1 MAVNIGPKIGID
13 GEKQYRQEMQNII
26 QQGKTLA
33 AEMDSVSSAFNN
45 ADASEKDYSKVTEKL
60 NEQIA
65 NQQKLVEKMRDAVEK
80 SAQAT
85 GENSTETLK
94 WKEQLAKAEKGLSDL
109 EGKAKNAAGGIDDLG
124 KEEKETGEQT
134 SIFGDVLKANLA
146 SEAIKKGIEMTVSAV
161 KDVAKFF
168 VEAIKGA
175 AEYADEINTLSKT
188 TGMST
193 DALQEYKYAAELLD
207 VDLNTIT
214 GSVQKLKKSMD
225 SAKDGT
231 GATADAFAELG
242 VNVTDSNGNLR
253 DADKVFD
260 DVINALKKIENPTER
275 DAVAMKVL
283 GKSAADLNPLI
294 EAGADELNNL
304 RKEAHNVGAVL
315 DKETLG
321 TLNGVKD
328 GFDRLKNT
336 WEAMKNAFAARIGS
350 KILPDLE
357 KIVKI
362 FQEFAKTGDN
372 GKLFDALTNAF
383 NDFVKKIPRAAAKI
397 NQEIPK
403 LIKNIAKK
411 LPTVLKGLAQ
421 TIGELLGNAFKN
433 LPELLSAGVT
443 LIKSLIKGI
452 VMFIPNLI
460 DGIVHGFKNKEID
473 NAQADLIEKYKGIRD
488 AINEIE
494 SPASRL
500 ADNMTDFVAKQKEA
514 EHWVTIFEELEK
526 KTDPTATDLDEMK
539 IAAAKL
545 NEIFPELGLTL
556 DEETGKWNADTEA
569 IKENIK
575 TLELR
580 ARAEAYSSAAQ
591 GTLQDIAKLDIEQR
605 GYKRTRSE
613 LEKQKKEAEDALA
626 DMQAAYEILIAAK
639 KKIDENT
646 WDADINA
653 EFYAAIE
660 DYADRTVNTY
670 EEAEAIINELGSSI
684 DSQQDAIDLYG
695 TEIDELSKTI
705 DAADTKLAELNAEAE
720 AYFKTA
726 TALDQRA
733 EILGKMI
740 VKKTADGIEEEKQNL
755 DNHIQTLLHDTENL
769 LAEET
774 DTISQKI
781 ETKWRTVG
789 ISQESAFAARERK
802 RKEAVEA
809 ENSKL
814 TNRIVKM
821 IEDTSNTMENRITEA
836 SKNVQKTATESGDD
850 IGSALMQG
858 AKKGVREES
867 ASFIKAAEHTI
878 TAAIERMKKV
888 AMIQSP
894 SKVTEKLI
902 GQNLALGVV
911 KGWDDIFDGSRMRNA
926 FSLNGA
932 FGAMRGNTTNTTNL
946 GGVNIT
952 VNAAQGQDANTIA
965 NIVMQKMQGQVNA
978 RRAVF
983 A

>member
-124 KEEKETGEQT
+124 NEEKETGEQT

-321 TLNGVKD
+321 TLNGVQD
-328 GFDRLKNT
+328 GFDRLKGT
-336 WEAMKNAFAARIGS
+336 FEALKRTLGAKLGG

-357 KIVKI
+357 KLVKL
-362 FQEFAKTGDN
+362 FQSLAETGD
-372 GKLFDALTNAF
+372 LD
-383 NDFVKKIPRAAAKI
+383 DFVKGFSKMADDLIKRIPSFTAKI
-397 NQEIPK
+397 AKALPNVIKSIAKELPK
-403 LIKNIAKK
+403 LLGSLAK
-411 LPTVLKGLAQ
+411 
-421 TIGELLGNAFKN
+421 TIGETLGQSLKN
-433 LPELLSAGVT
+433 LPELLKAGAI
-443 LIKSLIKGI
+443 LIGRLIEGI

-460 DGIVHGFKNKEID
+460 DGIVHGFKNDEID
-473 NAQADLIEKYKGIRD
+473 AAQRDLIEKYQGIRD
-488 AINEIE
+488 AIGEIVTPTE
-494 SPASRL
+494 KVGE
-500 ADNMTDFVAKQKEA
+500 NMAEFIAKQKEA
-514 EHWVTIFEELEK
+514 EHWAGIFEEISK
-526 KTDPTATDLDEMK
+526 KTNPTATDLNVMNN
-539 IAAAKL
+539 AAEKL
-545 NEIFPELGLTL
+545 NEVFPELGLKI
-556 DEETGKWNADTEA
+556 DEETGKWNLSTEA
-569 IKENIK
+569 IRENIK
-575 TLELR
+575 VLELR
-580 ARAEAYSSAAQ
+580 ARAEAYGSAAQ
-591 GTLQDIAKLDIEQR
+591 ETLQEIAKLDVDR
-605 GYKRTRSE
+605 DKYARDKRA
-613 LEKQKKEAEDALA
+613 LEAQKKAAEDTLA
-626 DMQAAYEILIAAK
+626 EMQAAYEILTAAQK
-639 KKIDENT
+639 KLNENIY
-646 WDADINA
+646 DADINA

-660 DYADRTVNTY
+660 KYAGRTVNTY
-670 EEAEAIINELGSSI
+670 EDAKSIIDGLGSSI
-684 DSQQDAIDLYG
+684 ESQQNTIDLYG
-695 TEIDELSKTI
+695 TEIDELGKTI
-705 DAADTKLAELNAEAE
+705 DAADTKLAELNADAE
-720 AYFKTA
+720 TFFRRQA
-726 TALDQRA
+726 
-733 EILGKMI
+733 
-740 VKKTADGIEEEKQNL
+740 
-755 DNHIQTLLHDTENL
+755 
-769 LAEET
+769 
-774 DTISQKI
+774 
-781 ETKWRTVG
+781 
-789 ISQESAFAARERK
+789 
-802 RKEAVEA
+802 AVEA
-809 ENSKL
+809 RAENYGKKIVKSEIEGIDSEAPNL
-814 TNRIVKM
+814 GNRIQKL
-821 IEDTSNTMENRITEA
+821 IGDTA
-836 SKNVQKTATESGDD
+836 NVAATEIDTKAEEIAEKTQSSGKS
-850 IGSALMQG
+850 IGIALIKG
-858 AKKGVREES
+858 ARKGIDSEKAQFITDAG
-867 ASFIKAAEHTI
+867 ASI